1 MKNEIHI
8 FLFEIRRHLR
18 SRRTVV
24 GACVLV
30 LFYLF
35 WISHSL
41 RIRTFEQGTMT
52 TMTYFVARSLYEGR
66 VILTLARDPLLLLF
80 VVCTP
85 LLFGATTV
93 AGHRDTGAL
102 RLLQSL
108 PYSRWTVFVGLVAAR
123 VAMIS
128 AIVCLLMMGAL
139 LETWRQG
146 VPFSPVHFAGYT
158 AVLLAVTTTLVV
170 IGAAISTRA
179 TSRRR
184 AYTSSLL
191 FGLLILFVYGP
202 LQAFRP
208 EAILLTPRAVYYALV
223 AGIDINWATTFQE
236 QPSQY
241 RLDSVYHYTEV
252 AVLSLCAWLLCAMA
266 AGLYSYRSIDITTS

>member
-1 MKNEIHI
+1 MWGMLYIL
-8 FLFEIRRHLR
+8 LFEIRRHLR
-18 SRRTVV
+18 AKRTVAS
-24 GACVLV
+24 ACVLV
-30 LFYLF
+30 MCYLL

-41 RIRTFEQGTMT
+41 RITTFEET
-52 TMTYFVARSLYEGR
+52 TMITMLHFQARSLYEGR

-80 VVCTP
+80 VICTP

-93 AGHRDTGAL
+93 AGHRDTGTL

-123 VAMIS
+123 VAMMSGI
-128 AIVCLLMMGAL
+128 ICLLMMGAL

-158 AVLLAVTTTLVV
+158 AVLLAITATLVV
-170 IGAAISTRA
+170 VGAAISARA

-191 FGLLILFVYGP
+191 FGFLIIFVYSP
-202 LQAFRP
+202 LQALRP
-208 EAILLTPRAVYYALV
+208 EVILLTPRAVYYALV
-223 AGIDINWATTFQE
+223 AGIDIKWATTFQAR
-236 QPSQY
+236 PSQY
-241 RLDSVYHYTEV
+241 RLDSIYHYTEA
-252 AVLSLCAWLLCAMA
+252 AVLSLCAWLFCAA
-266 AGLYSYRSIDITTS
+266 IAGLYSYRNIDITIS